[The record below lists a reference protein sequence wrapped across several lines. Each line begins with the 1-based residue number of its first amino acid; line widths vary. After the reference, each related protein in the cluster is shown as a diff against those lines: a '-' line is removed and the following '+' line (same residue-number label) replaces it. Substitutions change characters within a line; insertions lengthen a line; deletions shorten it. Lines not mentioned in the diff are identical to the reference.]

1 MKHSALS
8 RALVVA
14 FAAAL
19 SQFPATAGACTAC
32 MGDVNSKIAP
42 AMNAAIFLMLGFI
55 GFMLASAAG
64 FAFYLVKR
72 ASVPLPPHAE
82 FTQTINPPADPS

>member
-8 RALVVA
+8 RALVVIT
-14 FAAAL
+14 
-19 SQFPATAGACTAC
+19 ATALTHLPVTASACSAC

-55 GFMLASAAG
+55 GFMLLSAAS
-64 FAFYLVKR
+64 FAFYLMKR
-72 ASVPLPPHAE
+72 ANVPVSPHAE
-82 FTQTINPPADPS
+82 FGSTINPQENPS

>member
-1 MKHSALS
+1 MKHSAPT
-8 RALVVA
+8 RALVVIIA
-14 FAAAL
+14 TVLAHL
-19 SQFPATAGACTAC
+19 PATASACTAC

-72 ASVPLPPHAE
+72 ANAPVPPHAE
-82 FTQTINPPADPS
+82 FAQTINPEDHS